1 MEWLQRRIVK
11 GMDMK
16 NMQQV
21 VEYQGRKRV
30 KFITKLEN
38 VKNSSSSKA
47 RKTKKRKKV
56 FDENI
61 EPSGNSRTFTIGTFF
76 SHVALFRK
84 RPDLACK
91 YLKGGLKFMSAL
103 ATAMQALEWK
113 GGLGFIN
120 WLRCEP
126 HQILR
131 PVFMLIFY
139 HWHSTNTK
147 YSRGGKQH
155 IQN

>member
-1 MEWLQRRIVK
+1 
-11 GMDMK
+11 
-16 NMQQV
+16 
-21 VEYQGRKRV
+21 
-30 KFITKLEN
+30 
-38 VKNSSSSKA
+38 
-47 RKTKKRKKV
+47 
-56 FDENI
+56 
-61 EPSGNSRTFTIGTFF
+61 
-76 SHVALFRK
+76 
-84 RPDLACK
+84 
-91 YLKGGLKFMSAL
+91 MSAL

-147 YSRGGKQH
+147 YSRGGKQQH
-155 IQN
+155 TKLMIEKQNNRCFFIIYYLILLLKINY

>member
-1 MEWLQRRIVK
+1 MSLYA
-11 GMDMK
+11 K
-16 NMQQV
+16 NI
-21 VEYQGRKRV
+21 
-30 KFITKLEN
+30 ITKNFDIDKPTSL
-38 VKNSSSSKA
+38 VARHMFLHKNS
-47 RKTKKRKKV
+47 TTFPMIL
-56 FDENI
+56 FDNDIFGHNI
-61 EPSGNSRTFTIGTFF
+61 EFINNEYKQICSF
-76 SHVALFRK
+76 
-84 RPDLACK
+84 ACK

-155 IQN
+155 TKLMMEKQNNRCFFIYYLILC